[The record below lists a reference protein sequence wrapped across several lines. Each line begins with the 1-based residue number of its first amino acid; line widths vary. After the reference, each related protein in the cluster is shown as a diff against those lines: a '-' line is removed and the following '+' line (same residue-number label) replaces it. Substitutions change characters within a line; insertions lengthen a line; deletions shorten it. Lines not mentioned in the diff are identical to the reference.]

1 MAIYRQVH
9 TTIWQDNWVS
19 ELEPLDKLLWLYL
32 LTNSKTTQS
41 GVYEFSERYACF
53 ETGMSRK
60 EVSDALQRFIK
71 AGRIRYN
78 QANSEIMVT
87 NWLKFNSARS
97 PKVAAVIDK
106 ELGSVKTRDFAAEVI
121 KTCQQYEYPIRAKLA
136 DLDTVSGDGDSV
148 SIPYGYSTDTIT
160 QPEPS
165 PEPTPSQ
172 NQNHNQQSEQADAV
186 DPAPSINFYQEN
198 LGVMPPILMEQVM
211 DWVKDMGNELVIEAI
226 TRAVAAEKGW
236 SYAQGILR
244 NWSKKNIRT
253 LGQVK
258 SEDVAHDRQISA
270 RGGFGK
276 PVRTEK
282 LPDWA
287 QEGYKPP
294 KISKDE
300 HEKNLKILAEQRK
313 QMDELVAKKEESK

>member
-106 ELGSVKTRDFAAEVI
+106 ELGSVKTRDFAAEII

-136 DLDTVSGDGDSV
+136 DLDTVSDGENNV

-165 PEPTPSQ
+165 PEPSPSQ
-172 NQNHNQQSEQADAV
+172 NQNHHQQSEHADAA
-186 DPAPSINFYQEN
+186 DPRPSINFYQEN
-198 LGVMPPILMEQVM
+198 LGVIPPILMEQVA

-244 NWSKKNIRT
+244 NWSKKKIHT
-253 LGQVK
+253 LDQVK
-258 SEDVAHDRQISA
+258 SEDVAHDRQTSA
-270 RGGFGK
+270 RGGYSK
-276 PVRTEK
+276 PVRTEE
-282 LPDWA
+282 LPVWA
-287 QEGYKPP
+287 QDGYKP
-294 KISKDE
+294 KHKKVSEEDRAK
-300 HEKNLKILAEQRK
+300 LAEQMEQLRA
-313 QMDELVAKKEESK
+313 LGKKEDSK

>member
-106 ELGSVKTRDFAAEVI
+106 ELGSIKTREFAQEVI
-121 KTCQQYEYPIRAKLA
+121 KTCQQYEYPIRAKLEE
-136 DLDTVSGDGDSV
+136 LDTVSGDENTVSV
-148 SIPYGYSTDTIT
+148 PYGYGTDTIT

-165 PEPTPSQ
+165 PEPSPT
-172 NQNHNQQSEQADAV
+172 QNHHQQTESADAV
-186 DPAPSINFYQEN
+186 DPRPAINFYQEN
-198 LGVMPPILMEQVM
+198 LGVIPPILMEQVA
-211 DWVKDMGNELVIEAI
+211 DWVKSLGNDLVIEAI

-244 NWSKKNIRT
+244 NWDKKKIHT
-253 LGQVK
+253 LDQVK
-258 SEDVAHDRQISA
+258 AEDVAHDRQVTA
-270 RGGFGK
+270 RGGYGK
-276 PVRTEK
+276 PQRIEK
-282 LPDWA
+282 DPEWLKPDY
-287 QEGYKPP
+287 QPP
-294 KISKDE
+294 KHEVTDE
-300 HEKNLKILAEQRK
+300 QRKALAEQMK
-313 QMDELVAKKEESK
+313 QLQALGKDKQEGSK